1 MSLLITLLLVCAVVA
16 VLIWL
21 IQQINFG
28 PAILKDI
35 LVCLVVVAAIIKI
48 WPML

>member
-1 MSLLITLLLVCAVVA
+1 METLISLLIICAVVA

-21 IQQINFG
+21 IQQIEFG
-28 PAILKDI
+28 PPILKSILVAIVVLAAIL
-35 LVCLVVVAAIIKI
+35 KI